1 MVLAI
6 SRERHPLAT
15 ARCAEWC
22 GMTRKVKPPRVM
34 WAVYSTDDN
43 GGFYWEAY
51 GHTKKEAIQQ
61 AVWQSGPW
69 SELKKAGYIVV
80 KYVVAP

>member
-1 MVLAI
+1 
-6 SRERHPLAT
+6 
-15 ARCAEWC
+15 
-22 GMTRKVKPPRVM
+22 M